1 MLKLDRP
8 WLYCTSTQQKE
19 ERLWAVCNVR
29 RQREGEA
36 FEVETVDTGAT
47 RWASSRLMHVQELL
61 DKEVRLMQPSRSL
74 PLHRS
79 AFEQAPRYPT
89 FNLEKRGLSHGH
101 P

>member
-1 MLKLDRP
+1 M
-8 WLYCTSTQQKE
+8 YGQCATFGG
-19 ERLWAVCNVR
+19 
-29 RQREGEA
+29 QREGEA
-36 FEVETVDTGAT
+36 FEVETVDRVSYQVGLVP
-47 RWASSRLMHVQELL
+47 RMHVQELL